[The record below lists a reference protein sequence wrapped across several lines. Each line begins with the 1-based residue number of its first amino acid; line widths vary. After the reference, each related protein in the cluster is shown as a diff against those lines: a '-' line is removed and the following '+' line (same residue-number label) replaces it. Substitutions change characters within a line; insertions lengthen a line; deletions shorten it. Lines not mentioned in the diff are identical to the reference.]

1 MFSNKTFCALPWAS
15 IQINPSGNFK
25 ICCFSGND
33 GNHGVGKD
41 ENGNVMNILTHSIE
55 DALNSDLHKQLR
67 LAQSR
72 NERHPVCQVCWKKE
86 DANFQQIKAGM
97 DFDHS
102 ESPLSHRIVRTFTHM
117 SEFED
122 GITTESAPS
131 VMQADGSIDHYPIL
145 LDIRFS
151 NLCNAKCIQCEPQYS
166 TLWYSDHI
174 ALTGSNK
181 FNVGPKQ
188 YTITQEGNK
197 YVTNMVRWH
206 DDPRWWEQ
214 FERIKGRL
222 RRVYITG
229 GEPFVQPSHDEFL
242 DRLIASG
249 HSKNITLEYD
259 TNLTAINSKI
269 IERLSK
275 FQAVRFS
282 VSVDDTEKRY
292 ELIRYPSSWKT
303 LLKNLEVVSKMDNVA
318 TSKITTCIGIPTVFA
333 PIRLAETFVPL
344 GYDKFP
350 KRLLRSP
357 DVYDL
362 AYLPDEAKIQVIA
375 KYQEA
380 DIPEKYKITTIGY
393 LKNNLQKHSYQ
404 TCIERMDRFK
414 TRMDKLDEL
423 RGTDWKD
430 TMPDVAELLHKH
442 INI

>member
-1 MFSNKTFCALPWAS
+1 MFSDATFCALPWSS

-33 GNHGVGKD
+33 GNHGIGKD
-41 ENGNVMNILTHSIE
+41 ENGVVMNVLTHSIE

-72 NERHPVCQVCWKKE
+72 NERHPVCDVCWKKE
-86 DANFQQIKAGM
+86 DANFRQIKAGM
-97 DFDHS
+97 DYDHE
-102 ESPLSHRIVRTFTHM
+102 ESPLSHRIVRTFNHM
-117 SEFED
+117 PRYED
-122 GITTESAPS
+122 NISTEKAASRMKP
-131 VMQADGSIDHYPIL
+131 DGSIDHYPIL

-151 NLCNAKCIQCEPQYS
+151 NLCNSKCIQCEPQYS

-188 YTITQEGNK
+188 YTIRQEGNK
-197 YVTNMVRWH
+197 YVTDMVRWH

-214 FERIKGRL
+214 FDRIKGRL

-242 DRLIASG
+242 DRLIAS
-249 HSKNITLEYD
+249 NVADQITLQYD
-259 TNLTAINSKI
+259 TNLTVVNNKI

-275 FQAVRFS
+275 FEAVRFS

-292 ELIRYPSSWKT
+292 ELIRYPSSWNT
-303 LLKNLEVVSKMDNVA
+303 LIRNLDTVSQLSNVA
-318 TSKITTCIGIPTVFA
+318 PSRITTCIGLPTVFA
-333 PIRLAETFVPL
+333 PMRLAETFIPM

-362 AYLPDEAKIQVIA
+362 AYLPDESKVQVIQ
-375 KYQEA
+375 KYMEA
-380 DIPEKYKITTIGY
+380 NIPEKYKITTIGY
-393 LKNNLQKHSYQ
+393 LKNNLRKHNHEKCLSF
-404 TCIERMDRFK
+404 MNRFK
-414 TRMDKLDEL
+414 QRMDKLDEL

-430 TMPDVAELLHKH
+430 TMPDVVELLYKH